1 MINKIQHKHKQ
12 LTKKNNKTKQLKKRN
27 NKTKQLKKNN
37 KINKLK
43 KYYGG
48 TDEYKTIGKG
58 HGRKV
63 LIKIDEPKFVY
74 KVFEP
79 YHDTDLSSKQ
89 CAIQE
94 YIQTIQETQLYF
106 LVKIPKLY
114 SCKTDETTGETTL
127 KFQRIYNITDTDI
140 NNPKPPTNILL
151 LNDDNIDAYS
161 DTKDKPLNYIKQF
174 VDEDTYVRMIYQL
187 GQLFSVLNFKC
198 QLKTDDVEI
207 VFGKLKID
215 GPPKLFILDFDQC
228 ESYNLESTLQLM
240 ETEPRFSQQ
249 DFNILGRKH
258 QMTLKKL
265 DTEIKS
271 IFAEGYL
278 TYPNILDAPTIN
290 LANNILRNY

>member
-1 MINKIQHKHKQ
+1 MINKTKQ
-12 LTKKNNKTKQLKKRN
+12 LTKTNKFKKKNNKTNKKRN
-27 NKTKQLKKNN
+27 NKTKQFRKRTTNQ
-37 KINKLK
+37 LK

-48 TDEYKTIGKG
+48 KDDYKTIGKG

-63 LIKIDEPKFVY
+63 LIKIGEPRFVY

-79 YHDTDLSSKQ
+79 YHDTELSSKQ
-89 CAIQE
+89 CAIQQ
-94 YIQTIQETQLYF
+94 YIQTIEETSLYF

-114 SCKTDETTGETTL
+114 SCKTDQATGITTL

-140 NNPKPPTNILL
+140 NNPIQPTNILL
-151 LNDDNIDAYS
+151 LNDDNIDAYN
-161 DTKDKPLNYIKQF
+161 DTKDKPLDYIKQY
-174 VDEDTYVRMIYQL
+174 VDEDTYKRMIYEL
-187 GQLFSVLNFKC
+187 GQMFSVLNFKC
-198 QLKTDDVEI
+198 QIRTDDVEI

-228 ESYNLESTLQLM
+228 DIYNLESTLQLM
-240 ETEPRFSQQ
+240 ETETKFSHQ
-249 DFNILGRKH
+249 DFSILGRKH

-278 TYPNILDAPTIN
+278 TYPNILDASTIK